1 MVFRRRA
8 DDGTNYEDIKLG
20 QPVYVAILFLSI
32 FHGFLRIVDKLNLLN
47 VNFFHRSLFTA
58 VIEILADRNVIE
70 GPKCHW
76 KHEMS
81 LESRNI
87 MEATRR
93 DCTLLTDDFSG
104 LPLELLSRLCGACV
118 GRINVQ
124 SVDFKKNFLLLL
136 FISDVVA
143 VFRFF

>member
-1 MVFRRRA
+1 
-8 DDGTNYEDIKLG
+8 
-20 QPVYVAILFLSI
+20 
-32 FHGFLRIVDKLNLLN
+32 
-47 VNFFHRSLFTA
+47 
-58 VIEILADRNVIE
+58 
-70 GPKCHW
+70 
-76 KHEMS
+76 MS

-87 MEATRR
+87 LEATRR
-93 DCTLLTDDFSG
+93 DCALLTDDFSG

-143 VFRFF
+143 VFRFFSDFSSPAAALDVDPVDLGETGFVGPLKRPVALG

>member
-1 MVFRRRA
+1 
-8 DDGTNYEDIKLG
+8 
-20 QPVYVAILFLSI
+20 
-32 FHGFLRIVDKLNLLN
+32 
-47 VNFFHRSLFTA
+47 
-58 VIEILADRNVIE
+58 
-70 GPKCHW
+70 
-76 KHEMS
+76 MS

-87 MEATRR
+87 MEATRRDTR